1 VSKKEAQ
8 EKPSALLTSF
18 RHRYTL
24 ADEVLPDDAPCP
36 EEYHYN
42 QRWQSPGILAYGCTV
57 CDKGF
62 AWELNGLE
70 MLSSVDLEEL
80 YPPQKGRPPADVV
93 IQGLGTYRSPP

>member
-1 VSKKEAQ
+1 MLFESIVNSLQ
-8 EKPSALLTSF
+8 SALFECQAVNSILCF
-18 RHRYTL
+18 LCFVDGVPTL
-24 ADEVLPDDAPCP
+24 YDPF
-36 EEYHYN
+36 
-42 QRWQSPGILAYGCTV
+42 PGILAYGCTV